1 MKCGSSASLR
11 ESERCLVDMLC
22 DRELVRE
29 AGREREPECA
39 ERAKETA
46 LERGW
51 RFLDVNG
58 AGSASSLSSGMIIVG
73 EGALIDIL
81 PDTVS
86 KKGSSTSHHHHSP
99 RTRLSMSAHF

>member
-1 MKCGSSASLR
+1 MKSGSSASLR
-11 ESERCLVDMLC
+11 ESERCLVDMFC
-22 DRELVRE
+22 DRKLVRE
-29 AGREREPECA
+29 VGREREPECA

-58 AGSASSLSSGMIIVG
+58 AGSASSLSSGMIIVR

-81 PDTVS
+81 PDKV
-86 KKGSSTSHHHHSP
+86 KKCSSTSHHHHSP